1 MRGDGT
7 VADRKNDKRKQIP
20 LTVRPNAFAR
30 TERKAERAI
39 REVREDAE
47 RRVEDSVERVEHSVE
62 RFGEELRETVPP
74 PAIPKANRIIAVLII
89 ASLCISV
96 LQVISQC
103 VLSWGHL
110 TELFTGTVNSYGI
123 VAIVYGFLAALN
135 FAGLIVLIY
144 LDRKGRIFEA
154 RMLLRVLV
162 VLLLAGLLTS
172 VALNGVVWLEI
183 TYVFQFIC
191 AVAYQI
197 YNDPN
202 LDRAPAFKNPFKDG
216 KEARKKVYERD
227 PDRRGY
233 IPLNFFNLFWIFMTA
248 SVLGLCME
256 MVFCLLVNHVWESR
270 AGLLWGPFSPIY
282 GFGALLMTIALN
294 RMWYRNALFIFVVSG
309 VIGAAFEF
317 FVSWYM
323 QTAFGVV
330 AWDYSGTFLSID
342 GRTDFAHACA
352 WGLCGLVWIR
362 ILLPGV
368 MQVVDI
374 IPLKWRATITVIF
387 FTFMVVNAIMT
398 LLALDCWSQREA
410 GLPVEN
416 EVQVWF
422 DEHYDDEFMK
432 ERFSTMG
439 MSQESA
445 LRAQQNL

>member
-1 MRGDGT
+1 MPDN
-7 VADRKNDKRKQIP
+7 KKDKRKQIP
-20 LTVRPNAFAR
+20 LSERPNAFAR
-30 TERKAERAI
+30 VERKVEYAI
-39 REVREDAE
+39 EDVKEDAE
-47 RRVEDSVERVEHSVE
+47 KRVKGSIEHLEESTE
-62 RFGEELRETVPP
+62 HFGEELHETVPRSR
-74 PAIPKANRIIAVLII
+74 IPKANRIIAALII
-89 ASLCISV
+89 ISLGISV

-103 VLSWGHL
+103 VLSWGRL
-110 TELFTGTVNSYGI
+110 TELFTGTVNAYGI
-123 VAIVYGFLAALN
+123 VAIAYGFLAALN
-135 FAGLIVLIY
+135 FAGLIVLIH

-172 VALNGVVWLEI
+172 VALNGVVWLEV
-183 TYVFQFIC
+183 TYLFQFIC
-191 AVAYQI
+191 AVSYQI

-202 LDRAPAFKNPFKDG
+202 LDRDPAFKNPFKEG
-216 KEARKKVYERD
+216 KEARKKVYEKD

-294 RMWYRNALFIFVVSG
+294 RMWYRNAFFIFVVSG
-309 VIGAAFEF
+309 FIGAAFEF

-330 AWDYSGTFLSID
+330 AWDYSGTFLSIQ

-368 MQVVDI
+368 MQLVDI

-387 FTFMVVNAIMT
+387 FTFMVINAVMT

-410 GLPVEN
+410 GMPVEN

-422 DEHYDDEFMK
+422 NEHYDDEFMK

-439 MSQESA
+439 ISEESA
-445 LRAQQNL
+445 LRAQQNLH

>member
-1 MRGDGT
+1 MASSPSST
-7 VADRKNDKRKQIP
+7 
-20 LTVRPNAFAR
+20 AFA
-30 TERKAERAI
+30 A
-39 REVREDAE
+39 
-47 RRVEDSVERVEHSVE
+47 
-62 RFGEELRETVPP
+62 EELAE
-74 PAIPKANRIIAVLII
+74 
-89 ASLCISV
+89 
-96 LQVISQC
+96 
-103 VLSWGHL
+103 HL
-110 TELFTGTVNSYGI
+110 GVDI
-123 VAIVYGFLAALN
+123 AALN

-144 LDRKGRIFEA
+144 LDRNGRIFEA

>member
-1 MRGDGT
+1 
-7 VADRKNDKRKQIP
+7 
-20 LTVRPNAFAR
+20 
-30 TERKAERAI
+30 
-39 REVREDAE
+39 
-47 RRVEDSVERVEHSVE
+47 
-62 RFGEELRETVPP
+62 
-74 PAIPKANRIIAVLII
+74 
-89 ASLCISV
+89 
-96 LQVISQC
+96 
-103 VLSWGHL
+103 
-110 TELFTGTVNSYGI
+110 
-123 VAIVYGFLAALN
+123 
-135 FAGLIVLIY
+135 
-144 LDRKGRIFEA
+144 
-154 RMLLRVLV
+154 
-162 VLLLAGLLTS
+162 
-172 VALNGVVWLEI
+172 
-183 TYVFQFIC
+183 
-191 AVAYQI
+191 
-197 YNDPN
+197 
-202 LDRAPAFKNPFKDG
+202 
-216 KEARKKVYERD
+216 
-227 PDRRGY
+227 
-233 IPLNFFNLFWIFMTA
+233 MTA

-374 IPLKWRATITVIF
+374 IPLKWRVTITVIF